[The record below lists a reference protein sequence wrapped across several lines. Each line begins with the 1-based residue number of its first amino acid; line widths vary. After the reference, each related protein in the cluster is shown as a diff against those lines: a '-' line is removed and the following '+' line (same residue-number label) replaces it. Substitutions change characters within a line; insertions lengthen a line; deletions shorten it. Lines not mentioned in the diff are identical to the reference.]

1 MAYIFPP
8 SPFDG
13 ELYPVPAIP
22 GSLQYQ
28 WSAAS
33 RVWFI
38 YSPLGVQSV
47 TGILPISVSN
57 GTENAIVSIIP
68 ASINNPGSMS
78 AADKVKL
85 DNLPANAGVG
95 TVTSIQL
102 GAGLTGTP
110 SQTITTTGQINLSP
124 ATKTTEGGVIVGDN
138 IEVNSAGVIS
148 VPTAR
153 FGVQSINVGSGLVG
167 NPSPI
172 TNTGTISAA
181 LATRLSV
188 GSVRVG
194 VGIDVALDGTIS
206 IAGSLTRANIL
217 AYANIRVEVDT
228 PAPLFTT
235 LESFN
240 IASVEWNASG
250 LYGAPFVNIAFQN
263 SLPNTVYGFAW
274 GAEGGIYP
282 PTIGGTVAN
291 KAFILRAVTRS
302 VSSIGIA
309 LTTISTDSWSV
320 SSNNRFTWN
329 NWVNSS
335 PQISGA
341 PSSFDIIIV
350 DTPVF

>member
-1 MAYIFPP
+1 MAYIFPVN
-8 SPFDG
+8 PFDG
-13 ELYPVPAIP
+13 QLYPVPAIP
-22 GSLQYQ
+22 GALQYI
-28 WSAAS
+28 WNEELK
-33 RVWFI
+33 VWLI

-47 TGILPISVSN
+47 TGLLPIIVSN
-57 GTENAIVSIIP
+57 GTDDAVVSIRTATP
-68 ASINNPGSMS
+68 NTDGSMS
-78 AADKVKL
+78 AADKAKL
-85 DNLPANAGVG
+85 DNIPENANIG
-95 TVTSIQL
+95 TVTSISL
-102 GAGLTGTP
+102 GAGLLGNP
-110 SQTITTTGQINLSP
+110 DQIITTTGEIGLAP
-124 ATKTTEGGVIVGDN
+124 ATKTSEGGVIIGDN
-138 IEVNSAGVIS
+138 IDVSPNGTIS
-148 VPTAR
+148 VPAAR

-172 TNTGTISAA
+172 IDTGTISAA

-206 IAGSLTRANIL
+206 IAGSLTKANIL

-228 PAPLFTT
+228 PVPLFTT

-250 LYGAPFVNIAFQN
+250 LYGAPYVNIAFQN

-282 PTIGGTVAN
+282 PGLSGAVAN

-335 PQISGA
+335 PQVSGA
-341 PSSFDIIIV
+341 PSSFDIVIV